1 MDLVNYSLKK
11 YHYRNKSLTL
21 KVSKVEYAK
30 LKTISK
36 KISDPIWEMPLYQNY
51 NTLIKSDIADIVKFL
66 AFRA

>member
-36 KISDPIWEMPLYQNY
+36 KMNKSVSD
-51 NTLIKSDIADIVKFL
+51 LIRIGFL
-66 AFRA
+66 GKIKN